1 VLQVSARVER
11 HQGEVSRLEQE
22 MAAEAAAQVPL
33 LQLMVAR
40 LSDKV
45 AFLFF
50 AMQEAEVQEITSSF
64 QRLEKVVCAHLVGL
78 QKALES
84 SAPAKAGQTALD
96 KSATDMSVLSG
107 CFNDENML
115 NVMQDGTVV

>member
-1 VLQVSARVER
+1 
-11 HQGEVSRLEQE
+11 
-22 MAAEAAAQVPL
+22 
-33 LQLMVAR
+33 
-40 LSDKV
+40 
-45 AFLFF
+45 
-50 AMQEAEVQEITSSF
+50 MQEAEVQEITSSF

-84 SAPAKAGQTALD
+84 SAPAQAGQTALD
-96 KSATDMSVLSG
+96 KSATDMFVLSG